1 MMDHDDNPR
10 SHDDDQPAGD
20 SPGSAGLTDD
30 EQAVLAAFQARG
42 PRPSAWRPPVVPT
55 PPVPANGESLEG
67 DAERD
72 MSAWRMPAADE
83 LDYIPPEMM
92 RAFAAEASEAL
103 EGLRTW
109 TLRFEREG
117 ARDDAL
123 ELGRIAHQI
132 KGTAATMGFGVLA
145 DLMLIYEDVTK
156 AALRRSGQD
165 QGATART
172 LLAMLDPIEQ
182 AILAARAEREAD
194 PALVAAARQLREE
207 WAAATGGN
215 DPYPGALAGAGT
227 WDPAAS
233 SVGETLAELARDT
246 DAEETM
252 PLPIARVEA
261 PLRVDPRRLDAL
273 MAHVSGLTLGR
284 GALLRARDDLALL
297 YAEFEQMV
305 ARVSTLVD
313 QLADTRPAPPQPQ
326 HPIATSTEEDARRG
340 GLGRRF
346 FGRSGSQPV
355 QQGGQGLGERG
366 GGTTDLERFTEL
378 DQTVIALREA
388 VDDLVTTGRTLRD
401 GLRQLGR
408 VGSDQAVTA
417 QVIQDDVLHIRLVPF
432 GDLVPRVEVEARRL
446 ARALGKAITF
456 TVGGE
461 LTELD
466 RNISDGLA
474 EPLRQLVRNA
484 VVHGIEL
491 PAERLEEG
499 KPPIGSVW
507 LRAEH
512 RGSEVVI
519 EVGDDGCGV
528 NPHRMAAAALAQGL
542 LDLEQARSLSLTQAL
557 DLMFLPGITT
567 GPDASVHSGRG
578 MGLDDV
584 RTAIERLRG
593 SISARRD
600 PRGGTVFRIRVP
612 ISLSAVQALVVR
624 AGGYGYT
631 LPFASVASTA
641 ALQPSEL
648 LVRVERDETGREQR
662 HMRIRVA
669 PRQVV
674 ETPGELPES
683 AQTWEEIPAVPL
695 AELLGFAQEL
705 LDPQPALVVEAGS
718 RRAALLVDATLE
730 QHDVV
735 VQALPAHL
743 RRRVVRGATVTP
755 DGELLW
761 LLDPT
766 ELLSDLATGRYDQRP
781 RLRPAADARDDTLAP
796 TVLVVDDSVSIRHTL
811 EQTLTRAGFAVQLAR
826 DGIEALD
833 LMLVRP
839 PRALLLDIEM
849 PRLDGFELLA
859 IMRETPPLAAVPV
872 AMLTSR
878 AAPRHQTRARELGAA
893 AYLIK
898 PCPQETLIE
907 TVQALIAAPVTQ
919 G

>member
-1 MMDHDDNPR
+1 MMDHDENRHPQDN
-10 SHDDDQPAGD
+10 DQPPGD
-20 SPGSAGLTDD
+20 SVQDSQSAGLTDG
-30 EQAVLAAFQARG
+30 ERAVLAAFQARG
-42 PRPSAWRPPVVPT
+42 PRPSAWRPPVL
-55 PPVPANGESLEG
+55 PVPPEPADAGAPDG
-67 DAERD
+67 DMQSGTAG
-72 MSAWRMPAADE
+72 WHMPAPDE
-83 LDYIPPEMM
+83 LDYIPPEMK
-92 RAFAAEASEAL
+92 RAFVAEATEGL

-109 TLRFEREG
+109 TLRFERDG
-117 ARDDAL
+117 VRDDAL

-132 KGTAATMGFGVLA
+132 KGTAATMGYGLLA
-145 DLMLIYEDVTK
+145 ELMLIYEDVTK
-156 AALRRSGQD
+156 AALRRPELD
-165 QGATART
+165 HGATVRT

-182 AILAARAEREAD
+182 AVSAARAEREAD
-194 PALVAAARQLREE
+194 PKLLEATRLLREE
-207 WAAATGGN
+207 WKAAIGGDDALLATG
-215 DPYPGALAGAGT
+215 AE

-233 SVGETLAELARDT
+233 TAGETLAELVRDA
-246 DAEETM
+246 DAEETL

-284 GALLRARDDLALL
+284 GALLRARDELTHLH
-297 YAEFEQMV
+297 AEFEQM
-305 ARVSTLVD
+305 ATRVSTLVD
-313 QLADTRPAPPQPQ
+313 QLADTRPIAGEPQR
-326 HPIATSTEEDARRG
+326 PIAGHEEDARRG
-340 GLGRRF
+340 GLGRRL
-346 FGRSGSQPV
+346 FGRAAGQSDPRPGQAPGEGSSGAA
-355 QQGGQGLGERG
+355 
-366 GGTTDLERFTEL
+366 DLERFTEL

-388 VDDLVTTGRTLRD
+388 VDDLVATGRTLRD

-408 VGSDQAVTA
+408 IGGDQALTA
-417 QVIQDDVLHIRLVPF
+417 QVIQDDVLRIRLVPF

-446 ARALGKAITF
+446 ARALGKGITF
-456 TVGGE
+456 TVVGE

-491 PAERLEEG
+491 PAERREEG
-499 KPPIGSVW
+499 KPPMGTVW

-519 EVGDDGCGV
+519 EVGDDGRGV

-567 GPDASVHSGRG
+567 GSGANMHSGRG

-584 RTAIERLRG
+584 RAAIERLRG
-593 SISARRD
+593 SISARHD
-600 PRGGTVFRIRVP
+600 AQGGTVFRIRVP

-624 AGGYGYT
+624 AGGFGYT
-631 LPFASVASTA
+631 LPFAAVVSTA

-648 LVRVERDETGREQR
+648 LVRVERDETGRERR

-674 ETPGELPES
+674 EVSGELPES

-695 AELLGFAQEL
+695 AELLGFAQEVH
-705 LDPQPALVVEAGS
+705 DPQPTLIVEAGS
-718 RRAALLVDATLE
+718 RRVALLVDAILE

-766 ELLSDLATGRYDQRP
+766 ELLSDLITGRYDQRP
-781 RLRPAADARDDTLAP
+781 RLRAAADWVRDDVLAP
-796 TVLVVDDSVSIRHTL
+796 TVLIVDDSVSIRHTL

-833 LMLVRP
+833 QMLAQP

-859 IMRETPPLAAVPV
+859 IMRDTPALAHVPV

-878 AAPRHQTRARELGAA
+878 AAPRHQARARELGAA

-907 TVQALIAAPVTQ
+907 TVQALVAAPVTQ